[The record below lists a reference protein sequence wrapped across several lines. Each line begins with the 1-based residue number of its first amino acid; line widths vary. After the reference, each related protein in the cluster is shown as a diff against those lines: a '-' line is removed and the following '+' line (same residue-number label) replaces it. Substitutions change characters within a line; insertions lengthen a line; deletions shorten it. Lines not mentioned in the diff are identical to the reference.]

1 MSKLGYLIALVA
13 ILGFGAYALW
23 PTATVVGVKV
33 FAGSPP
39 SAYSVRVAAT
49 SAAVGK
55 EQTAVTVGSATYV
68 FPTDSEKSG
77 RIWSTLGS
85 IEVPASKV
93 IHDIGEAQLAPY
105 GLDSTREA
113 AAVDGSARLRWGGS
127 DGQAYI
133 WNAGTRSLMVIDPQV
148 LTALDAAAAP
158 PIRAT
163 ALSGPMSPTRLT
175 IDGLTLIYDEGR
187 WLAEL
192 FRNRPPF
199 NGRVATLMSHL
210 MRLSIDDLGGVQTFG
225 LPVVG
230 TVQLSEIKGTPADVA
245 PQFASGPQPARTIT
259 IYSDGARGAVAISGF
274 PAQPLNVTQMSELRG
289 ALAAFARNPLL
300 DIYSL
305 ISRDDVLRVDV
316 VRGRGPAWSLRRR
329 EKPSAIGG
337 YFWDVAWSNGRES
350 APDEAVDELVAM
362 VSAVSVRDP
371 QPDSKAL
378 AVLPDQATV
387 VTITSERPNAPPVRF
402 AVANGELIT
411 AEYRGR
417 LDDDGKLD
425 AALMPERFLD
435 QRLTRRDPTRVAKIQ
450 RRFRSEAP
458 PRDEVVARSE
468 GGTWICTYPASS
480 STSAP
485 ASASSA
491 PGAASSAIAGAAVDR
506 LVRVLVSAR
515 VGNISLI
522 NGDGV
527 ANGARALLAA
537 PDFELDV
544 RFAAVAGGQAAND
557 DTDLDLTAAQ
567 DWGFAARKEGPRWQC
582 VDKDLG
588 LLFTL
593 DDETIEEFRRPFTI
607 GQVFPVVG
615 SVVTRVEIR
624 RLDGSLVTLVR
635 DGATW
640 TAADGAG
647 ASATPADA
655 IAVRRYFRTL
665 GELTVADGATLDA
678 RLPEPPAQDI
688 VASVTCLVPAI
699 SGDRTQPTELLT
711 LAVLRATAGGT
722 PVHVWSN
729 RGGSRFPR
737 GRALLPAAAVA
748 EVLPAAQAFG
758 R

>member
-1 MSKLGYLIALVA
+1 
-13 ILGFGAYALW
+13 
-23 PTATVVGVKV
+23 
-33 FAGSPP
+33 
-39 SAYSVRVAAT
+39 
-49 SAAVGK
+49 
-55 EQTAVTVGSATYV
+55 
-68 FPTDSEKSG
+68 
-77 RIWSTLGS
+77 
-85 IEVPASKV
+85 
-93 IHDIGEAQLAPY
+93 
-105 GLDSTREA
+105 
-113 AAVDGSARLRWGGS
+113 
-127 DGQAYI
+127 
-133 WNAGTRSLMVIDPQV
+133 
-148 LTALDAAAAP
+148 
-158 PIRAT
+158 
-163 ALSGPMSPTRLT
+163 
-175 IDGLTLIYDEGR
+175 
-187 WLAEL
+187 
-192 FRNRPPF
+192 
-199 NGRVATLMSHL
+199 
-210 MRLSIDDLGGVQTFG
+210 
-225 LPVVG
+225 
-230 TVQLSEIKGTPADVA
+230 
-245 PQFASGPQPARTIT
+245 
-259 IYSDGARGAVAISGF
+259 
-274 PAQPLNVTQMSELRG
+274 
-289 ALAAFARNPLL
+289 
-300 DIYSL
+300 
-305 ISRDDVLRVDV
+305 
-316 VRGRGPAWSLRRR
+316 
-329 EKPSAIGG
+329 
-337 YFWDVAWSNGRES
+337 
-350 APDEAVDELVAM
+350 
-362 VSAVSVRDP
+362 
-371 QPDSKAL
+371 
-378 AVLPDQATV
+378 
-387 VTITSERPNAPPVRF
+387 
-402 AVANGELIT
+402 
-411 AEYRGR
+411 
-417 LDDDGKLD
+417 
-425 AALMPERFLD
+425 
-435 QRLTRRDPTRVAKIQ
+435 
-450 RRFRSEAP
+450 
-458 PRDEVVARSE
+458 
-468 GGTWICTYPASS
+468 
-480 STSAP
+480 
-485 ASASSA
+485 
-491 PGAASSAIAGAAVDR
+491 
-506 LVRVLVSAR
+506 VRVLVSAR